1 MKISLGSAYGLHA
14 LMFMARHVTQLPM
27 TAENI
32 AKAEGIP
39 AKYLAKILHR
49 LAKTHI
55 IKASRG
61 NNKGYSFDRS
71 PKEIS
76 LFELFEAIEGRPLF
90 DGCFMQHCEC
100 GGTPENCLIYAQW
113 AGATKKI
120 IKFLSETT
128 IESATWHHPEHRFY
142 NLPKTAKEAS
152 SRGKKRSSRTKTL
165 KP

>member
-27 TAENI
+27 TSENI

-39 AKYLAKILHR
+39 VKYLAKILHR
-49 LAKTHI
+49 LAKAHI

-90 DGCFMQHCEC
+90 EGCFMKHCEC
-100 GGTPENCLIYAQW
+100 GGTPGNCLVYAQW
-113 AGATKKI
+113 VSATKKI
-120 IKFLSETT
+120 TKFLSETT
-128 IESATWHHPEHRFY
+128 VEAAT
-142 NLPKTAKEAS
+142 
-152 SRGKKRSSRTKTL
+152 
-165 KP
+165 